1 MGGSAT
7 ALCMRRIVLWMAV
20 HGRRGARGG
29 AEVVVQE
36 VRKLGDTRRGGGEVI
51 GDDQELAALSCP
63 LSWSCRHRHQD
74 VFLTLG
80 PKKQNQ
86 LCHLVPNSKSYHFVD
101 VSFGWFATWV
111 KQKFQQTLLA
121 KRRKWILGN

>member
-1 MGGSAT
+1 MGGDGVRE
-7 ALCMRRIVLWMAV
+7 C
-20 HGRRGARGG
+20 

-36 VRKLGDTRRGGGEVI
+36 VGKLRDTRGCDGEVT
-51 GDDQELAALSCP
+51 GGDQELAAPPRP

-86 LCHLVPNSKSYHFVD
+86 LCHLVPNSKSYHFVE
-101 VSFGWFATWV
+101 VNLGWFAT
-111 KQKFQQTLLA
+111 
-121 KRRKWILGN
+121 